1 MLISNSAMGIDIPI
15 YNHGK
20 VCTARFE
27 NTVKYVEL

>member
-1 MLISNSAMGIDIPI
+1 MRCKFLIVQYRYDIEILI

-27 NTVKYVEL
+27 ITV